1 MPYSFWFVIPVVIIA
16 GAAVSL
22 QAPINASLGR
32 TLDSTIAAAAIS
44 FGVGFVILLLLAFIT
59 GGTTVFSRLSG
70 VVWWQFIGGALGA
83 YYVWATLW
91 GVPTLGVL
99 TTVAALILGQM
110 VVALL
115 LDTFGPFGLPVKDL
129 SVQRIAAVA
138 LVSAGLILSR
148 F

>member
-1 MPYSFWFVIPVVIIA
+1 MSYSFWYAFPVVVIA
-16 GAAVSL
+16 GAAVAL

-32 TLDSTIAAAAIS
+32 SLDSTIAAAAIS
-44 FGVGFVILLLLAFIT
+44 FGVGFAVLLLLAFIT
-59 GGTTVFSRLSG
+59 GGAAVFSPLAG
-70 VVWWQFIGGALGA
+70 VAWWQLIGGMIGA

-110 VVALL
+110 VAALL
-115 LDTFGPFGLPVKDL
+115 LDTFGPLGLPVREL
-129 SVQRIAAVA
+129 SAARIAAIV
-138 LVSAGLILSR
+138 LVSSGLVLSR